1 MMPLTD
7 YEKWGYEMQ
16 NYCHI
21 CKRKLCYDKHNKSK
35 YKAYCKVRDHC
46 HYTGEFRGAAHN
58 ICNLRHNDQRE
69 IPVVLHDD
77 SNCGYHLIIKELA
90 EKFKGNIDCLD
101 ENTEKYITFSVP
113 LKKEIKNKKLV
124 TYKLRFIDSSRFLN
138 TSLASLVNNLS
149 KLGHINCKKCK
160 ERYSTKS
167 ECRYIKH
174 KNKLL
179 YKCEQCDKLYRKP
192 ISVLSKKFLTTYQLC
207 NNNLDKFLLLLK
219 KGVSPYQY
227 MDSWERFNETSLPPK
242 ESFYSEL
249 NLEGITNE
257 DHNHPKKYGIPST

>member
-1 MMPLTD
+1 M
-7 YEKWGYEMQ
+7 
-16 NYCHI
+16 
-21 CKRKLCYDKHNKSK
+21 
-35 YKAYCKVRDHC
+35 
-46 HYTGEFRGAAHN
+46 
-58 ICNLRHNDQRE
+58 
-69 IPVVLHDD
+69 VLHNG
-77 SNCGYHLIIKELA
+77 SNYDYHLIIKELA

-138 TSLASLVNNLS
+138 TSLATLVNNLS

-179 YKCEQCDKLYRKP
+179 YKCKQCDTLYRKP
-192 ISVLSKKFLTTYQLC
+192 ISVLSKKFLTTYQFC

-227 MDSWERFNETSLPPK
+227 MDSWERFNETSLRPK

-249 NLEGITNE
+249 NLEGITNA